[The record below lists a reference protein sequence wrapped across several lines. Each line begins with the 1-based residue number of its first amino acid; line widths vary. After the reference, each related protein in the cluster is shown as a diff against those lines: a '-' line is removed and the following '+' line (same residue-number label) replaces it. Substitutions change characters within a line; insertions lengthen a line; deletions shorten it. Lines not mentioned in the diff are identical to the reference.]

1 MLELILA
8 TLTVERVKSDL
19 VRNFVRAG
27 SGMDLPNLLKKHIHT
42 NTQSDCV
49 RLFPQPV
56 SIVLQCRLFLTT
68 VINGSTHTG
77 SLRKIVA
84 CI

>member
-27 SGMDLPNLLKKHIHT
+27 SGMDLPNLLKKHI
-42 NTQSDCV
+42 
-49 RLFPQPV
+49 R
-56 SIVLQCRLFLTT
+56 
-68 VINGSTHTG
+68 THT
-77 SLRKIVA
+77 
-84 CI
+84 